1 MELRCARLSQML
13 RDVAIDAIR
22 ANAMPLTYGKWE
34 SRYHRARRARAS
46 EPHTVRCSGP
56 LDGGICASRV
66 LAGAT

>member
-13 RDVAIDAIR
+13 RDVAIDVIR

-46 EPHTVRCSGP
+46 EPHTVSKGY
-56 LDGGICASRV
+56 
-66 LAGAT
+66 